1 MTEEN
6 MDIKEILE
14 DKNMD
19 KLDKIFLMQKALNDD
34 IAERRGLDRSDKSE
48 WLQRQT
54 LAMMSEMAEL
64 IDEVNFKWWKNP
76 KPLDDEK
83 IKYEIVDILHFF
95 VSMCLTSGMDSKEL
109 FDLYLNKN
117 KENFDRQNGLSAKQG
132 YKCDKK

>member
-1 MTEEN
+1 

-34 IAERRGLDRSDKSE
+34 IAERRNLDRSDKAE
-48 WLQRQT
+48 GLQRQT

-95 VSMCLTSGMDSKEL
+95 VSMCLTAGMDSKEL
-109 FDLYLNKN
+109 FELYLNKN
-117 KENFDRQNGLSAKQG
+117 KENFDRQNGLSKKEG

>member
-1 MTEEN
+1 MN
-6 MDIKEILE
+6 IKEILE

-19 KLDKIFLMQKALNDD
+19 KLDKIFLMQKALNDG
-34 IAERRGLDRSDKSE
+34 IAERRNLDRSDKAE
-48 WLQRQT
+48 WLQRQA

-117 KENFDRQNGLSAKQG
+117 KENFDRQNGLSAKPG
-132 YKCDKK
+132 YKCDKKQ

>member
-1 MTEEN
+1 

-34 IAERRGLDRSDKSE
+34 IAERRNLDRSDKAE
-48 WLQRQT
+48 WLQRQA

-95 VSMCLTSGMDSKEL
+95 VSMCLTSGMDSEEL
-109 FDLYLNKN
+109 FELYLNKN

-132 YKCDKK
+132 YKCDKKQ

>member
-1 MTEEN
+1 
-6 MDIKEILE
+6 MDIREILD

-19 KLDKIFLMQKALNDD
+19 KLDKIFVMQKALNDD
-34 IAERRGLDRSDKSE
+34 IAERRNLDRSDKSE

-95 VSMCLTSGMDSKEL
+95 VSMCLTAGMDSKEL
-109 FDLYLNKN
+109 FELYLNKN
-117 KENFDRQNGLSAKQG
+117 KENFDRQNGLSKKEG
-132 YKCDKK
+132 YKCDRK

>member
-1 MTEEN
+1 
-6 MDIKEILE
+6 MDVREILE
-14 DKNMD
+14 DKSMD

-34 IAERRGLDRSDKSE
+34 IAERRGLDRSDRSE

-95 VSMCLTSGMDSKEL
+95 VSMCLTSGMDADEL
-109 FDLYLNKN
+109 FSLYLNKN
-117 KENFDRQNGLSAKQG
+117 KENFDRQNGLSKKEG

>member
-1 MTEEN
+1 MN
-6 MDIKEILE
+6 IKEILE

-34 IAERRGLDRSDKSE
+34 IAERRNLDRSDKAE
-48 WLQRQT
+48 WLQRQA

-109 FDLYLNKN
+109 FDLYLYKK
-117 KENFDRQNGLSAKQG
+117 KEFLV
-132 YKCDKK
+132 

>member
-1 MTEEN
+1 MN
-6 MDIKEILE
+6 IKEILE

-34 IAERRGLDRSDKSE
+34 IAERS
-48 WLQRQT
+48 
-54 LAMMSEMAEL
+54 AMMSEMAEL

-117 KENFDRQNGLSAKQG
+117 KENFDRQNGLSSKPG
-132 YKCDKK
+132 YKCDKKQ